1 MSDPT
6 VPESRAY
13 RHVQCQTETVV
24 GEESFVVAS
33 NPMSSMEQTF
43 CSTCQMMFPIAE
55 FEWVDTGETIAD
67 YYARHSADATDM
79 QRLLCSKKCMV
90 AIALL
95 GALLGAIAFYLLVKD
110 DDFTTQAF
118 VIFAGLAVGGVI
130 GLQVFLK
137 VFEGPITRKVCGVSD
152 TRLLK

>member
-6 VPESRAY
+6 VPESRTY
-13 RHVQCQTETVV
+13 RHVQCETETVV
-24 GEESFVVAS
+24 GDESFIVAS

-67 YYARHSADATDM
+67 YYARHSANATEM

-90 AIALL
+90 ALGVL
-95 GALLGAIAFYLLVKD
+95 GGLFGALALFWLARNEEFGIQALMI
-110 DDFTTQAF
+110 FTGF
-118 VIFAGLAVGGVI
+118 VIGGVI